1 MACNRSR
8 VEGLDVVVTAPH
20 VVHPLGDC
28 AEGVHA
34 ALVVK
39 LHTVVPVAA
48 LRA

>member
-20 VVHPLGDC
+20 VDHPVGDGE
-28 AEGVHA
+28 EGVHA
-34 ALVVK
+34 APVVK
-39 LHTVVPVAA
+39 PHTVAPVAA